1 MRVSFFI
8 TLPNSKQLYK
18 KYKHDSKYLL
28 GFIYNDDVGANEGNI
43 VAARL
48 LKCTSGDYVHMNTS
62 IH

>member
-8 TLPNSKQLYK
+8 TLPNSKQLK

-28 GFIYNDDVGANEGNI
+28 GFIYDGNEGNT

-48 LKCTSGDYVHMNTS
+48 LKCTTGDYVHMNTS

>member
-1 MRVSFFI
+1 MSQEAQAWPKSSYKV
-8 TLPNSKQLYK
+8 QL
-18 KYKHDSKYLL
+18 
-28 GFIYNDDVGANEGNI
+28 DVGANEGNT